1 MTELLSSWP
10 WRIVVGVETK
20 NQEPRTETRMAE
32 SPPIVGTLPSFAA
45 ALAGRKVRPRTIAT
59 YGKVVRAF
67 SAWLGDEATIADIT
81 PDSIGRYQIAR
92 GHLAAATISKDL
104 SGIRA
109 YCVWCID
116 AELRPDDPTRRIKW
130 PKKIEPIPRAL
141 KLREMRLLDQILDT
155 PLPLLDVMRRHVIAR
170 SKRAILLMWYAGL
183 RISEVPSLDWRDV
196 DLDVRELTVRDGKG
210 GKDRGV
216 AIHRRL
222 LANLAETP
230 LDKQTG
236 AVCGKLNGKPISYK
250 SMPHIFGRYLKEAG
264 LDISAHQLRH
274 SFALNL
280 LRAGADIRQIQV
292 QMGHASLETTQR
304 YLALDFDDKRRAID
318 KLPDRF

>member
-1 MTELLSSWP
+1 LVTRTELTELTEW
-10 WRIVVGVETK
+10 G
-20 NQEPRTETRMAE
+20 TETRLAT
-32 SPPIVGTLPSFAA
+32 SPVITGTLPSFAA

-59 YGKVVRAF
+59 YAKVVTAF
-67 SAWLGDEATIADIT
+67 TAWLGDEATIADISA
-81 PDSIGRYQIAR
+81 DSIGRYQITR
-92 GHLAAATISKDL
+92 GHLAAATIAKDL

-109 YCVWCID
+109 YCRWAIR
-116 AELRPDDPTRRIKW
+116 AKLRGDDPTLELEW
-130 PKKIEPIPRAL
+130 PKRIEPIPRAL
-141 KLREMRLLDQILDT
+141 KLREMRLLDTILDT
-155 PLPLLDVMRRHVIAR
+155 PLPVLDVKQRHVRAR
-170 SKRAILLMWYAGL
+170 HNRAILLMWYAGL
-183 RISEVPSLDWRDV
+183 RISEVPELDWRDV
-196 DLDVRELTVRDGKG
+196 DLDAGELTVRNGKG

-222 LANLAETP
+222 LANLRETP
-230 LDKQTG
+230 EDKQVG
-236 AVCGKLNGKPISYK
+236 AVCGKLNGKKISYT
-250 SMPHIFGRYLKEAG
+250 SMPHIFSDRYLKALG

>member
-1 MTELLSSWP
+1 MRDMPAGAYGRCVLVTEARIGTEL
-10 WRIVVGVETK
+10 RI
-20 NQEPRTETRMAE
+20 E
-32 SPPIVGTLPSFAA
+32 SAAGILGTLDSFGA
-45 ALAGRKVRPRTIAT
+45 ALAGRKIRVRTIET
-59 YGKVVRAF
+59 YTKVVTRFAG
-67 SAWLGDEATIADIT
+67 WLGDESTLAEISA
-81 PDSIGRYQIAR
+81 DSIGRYQIAR
-92 GHLAAATISKDL
+92 GALAAATIAKDL

-109 YCVWCID
+109 YCRWAIR
-116 AELRPDDPTRRIKW
+116 AKLRSDDPTLELEWPRR
-130 PKKIEPIPRAL
+130 IEPIPRAL
-141 KLREMRLLDQILDT
+141 KLREMRLLDQVLDM
-155 PLPLLDVMRRHVIAR
+155 PLPLLDTKARFVIAR

-183 RISEVPSLDWRDV
+183 RVSEVPALDWRDV
-196 DLDVRELTVRDGKG
+196 DLDAGELTVRDGKG

-230 LDKQTG
+230 EDKQKG
-236 AVCGKLNGKPISYK
+236 AVCGHRNGRPISYK
-250 SMPHIFGRYLKEAG
+250 SMPHIFGPRYLGSYG

-274 SFALNL
+274 SFAVNL